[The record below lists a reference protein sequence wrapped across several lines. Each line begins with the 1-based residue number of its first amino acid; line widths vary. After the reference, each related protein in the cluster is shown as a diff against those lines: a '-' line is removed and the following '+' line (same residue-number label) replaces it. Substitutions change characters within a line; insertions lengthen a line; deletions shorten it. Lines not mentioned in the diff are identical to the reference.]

1 MIILTIDTCESYC
14 STALV
19 NNGVILECYSEN
31 IGRGHAE
38 KLLPAIER
46 ILGNAQKNWADIDKI
61 AVITGPGTFTGLRIG
76 LSVARGLAISL
87 NVPCVGISALECLA
101 SQAKE
106 AGIIHAC
113 ILGRGETSYH
123 QKFMKSDDGTLKS
136 LSTAASL
143 PNIDI
148 AQMIDQENPTIQII
162 GSGAAIFAENTG
174 KPERTINCEP
184 CDMSTLGTLAQSL
197 NKITNP
203 ATPHYLRAP
212 DAAKAKSIF
221 PVLGK

>member
-14 STALV
+14 STALIK
-19 NNGVILECYSEN
+19 NGVILAGYSEN

-38 KLLPAIER
+38 KLLPAIES
-46 ILGNAQKNWADIDKI
+46 ILDSAQENWADIDKI

-87 NVPCVGISALECLA
+87 KIPCVGISALECLA

-113 ILGRGETSYH
+113 IHGRGETSYH
-123 QKFMKSDDGTLKS
+123 QKFIKSDNETLKS
-136 LSTAASL
+136 LSDAASL
-143 PNIDI
+143 PNVDI
-148 AQMIDQENPTIQII
+148 AQMIDQENSAIQII
-162 GSGAAIFAENTG
+162 GSGAATFAGNTG
-174 KPERTINCEP
+174 KFKRTINCGP
-184 CDMSTLGTLAQSL
+184 CDMNTLGVLAQSL
-197 NKITNP
+197 NKTTNP

-212 DAAKAKSIF
+212 DATKAKSIF
-221 PVLGK
+221 PVLGQ